1 LNLVARGL
9 AVAEPEVAAVIQGS
23 ASGLIN
29 PPLAFEVMTQ
39 ATGRYF
45 AGEILDE
52 TTTILIDSIG
62 DGRMRELRAEGA
74 AMDPDQ
80 ACAYA
85 RIHIDDYLAA
95 EQRAAEMPPRPAADT
110 GPNDA
115 NSD

>member
-9 AVAEPEVAAVIQGS
+9 AVAEPQVAAVIQGS
-23 ASGLIN
+23 ASGLIK
-29 PPLAFEVMTQ
+29 PPVEIDVMTQ

-45 AGEILDE
+45 VGEILHE
-52 TTTILIDSIG
+52 TTTILVDSLG
-62 DGRMRELRAEGA
+62 EARTRELRAQGA

-80 ACAYA
+80 ACTYA

-95 EQRAAEMPPRPAADT
+95 EQRTAEVFPGPAADT

-115 NSD
+115 NAD